1 MAKPTQWS
9 NYLIILLTAIFF
21 ISLISVSF
29 YVFNADFTASILPD
43 QALPLSKGV
52 LFLHFISIFVT
63 GLNII
68 LLYQYFFKYA
78 SNNSKLLREVN
89 TQLHLENEHLRQAKE
104 ALFDQAEALFYQA
117 SHDGLTNLFNRH
129 EFEQQLQNLLHSV
142 SQREEQHALCYMD
155 LDLFKIVND
164 TCGHVAGDELLRQLS
179 QQLEDKVHKPNTL
192 ARVGGD
198 EFAVLVRN
206 CQLESALEIAE
217 LLRETVKNL
226 RFIWENKVFDVSGSI
241 SVVLL
246 NEEMR
251 DLTTVMSAADAACY
265 LAKENG
271 GNQVHVYERDNQMIQ
286 RNKVQMAWVSRIHRA
301 FEEDRFRLYYQ
312 LIVPADPTV
321 VEKQHYEV
329 LIRMIGE
336 EGELVP
342 PATFLSAAER
352 YNLMP
357 ELDRWIIKTL
367 FEWLSTHSEALEKLS
382 VCSINLSGLSI
393 SDKSFRPFLLA
404 QLQNYALPPRK
415 VCFEVTET
423 AAIANLSEASKFIKA
438 FKDQG
443 CRFSLDDFGS
453 GMSSFG
459 YLKNLPVDYLKID
472 GSFIKDIVTDNID
485 RAMVEAIH
493 RVGHVMG
500 LKTIAEYVENE
511 EVLQIV
517 REIGIDYAQG
527 YGIAEPRPIIPVS
540 V

>member
-1 MAKPTQWS
+1 MGKPIKWS
-9 NYLIILLTAIFF
+9 NYLTMVLIIIFIVSVSSIFLYIYIQDTYPLPIHRNVLLVHLV
-21 ISLISVSF
+21 LISISGLSVIVVYYF
-29 YVFNADFTASILPD
+29 DLKR
-43 QALPLSKGV
+43 ALSGNKLLSEV
-52 LFLHFISIFVT
+52 NLQLHFES
-63 GLNII
+63 
-68 LLYQYFFKYA
+68 
-78 SNNSKLLREVN
+78 
-89 TQLHLENEHLRQAKE
+89 EHLRQTKE

-117 SHDGLTNLFNRH
+117 SHDGLTNLYNRH
-129 EFEQQLQNLLHSV
+129 EFEQQLQNLLYSV
-142 SQREEQHALCYMD
+142 SQKGEQHALCYMD

-164 TCGHVAGDELLRQLS
+164 MGGHAAGDELLRQLS
-179 QQLEDKVHKPNTL
+179 QLLEDKIHKPNTL

-206 CQLESALEIAE
+206 CNLEQALDIAE
-217 LLRETVKNL
+217 VLRATVKNL
-226 RFIWENKVFDVSGSI
+226 RFIWERKVFDISGSI
-241 SVVLL
+241 GVVLL
-246 NEEMR
+246 NEEMG
-251 DLTTVMSAADAACY
+251 DLTVVMSAADAACY

-271 GNQVHVYERDNQMIQ
+271 GNRVHVYEPNDQTIQ

-301 FEEDRFRLYYQ
+301 FEDDRFRLYHQ
-312 LIVPADPTV
+312 LIVPTDPTA
-321 VEKQHYEV
+321 VEKKHYEV

-342 PATFLSAAER
+342 PTTFLSAAER

-357 ELDRWIIKTL
+357 ELDRWIVKTL
-367 FEWLSTHSEALEKLS
+367 FEWLATHPQDLEELA
-382 VCSINLSGLSI
+382 VCSVNLSGLSI
-393 SDKSFRPFLLA
+393 SDRSFRSFLLA
-404 QLQNYALPPRK
+404 QLKNYALPPRK

-423 AAIANLSEASKFIKA
+423 AAIANLSEASKFIKT

-472 GSFIKDIVTDNID
+472 GSFIKDIVTDSID

-493 RVGHVMG
+493 KVGHVMG

-511 EVLQIV
+511 KVLQIV

-527 YGIAEPRPIIPVS
+527 YGIAEPKPIDMS
-540 V
+540 